1 MSISDINDIERLRR
15 INEALISRVERSMDQ
30 QGNAF
35 TLFQT
40 AINLEGR
47 IKARTEELRSTL
59 RRLELSNFEL
69 VAAKENAERANQSK
83 TRFLAA
89 ASHDVLQPL
98 NAAHLSISALADLQ
112 TTEEGRKLVRQ
123 VERSLETMDDLLR
136 TLLDISKLD
145 AGVVRPDVTTVAL
158 EPLFAAL
165 RSDFQP
171 LAAKKGLRLRIRPT
185 VLAVRSDR
193 TLLSRILQNI
203 VSNALRYT
211 RSGGVL
217 VGARQR
223 GSAIA
228 IDVAD
233 SGAGIPEDQHQ
244 AIFEE
249 FHRGPMAAHG
259 ELSGGGLGLGLSIV
273 RRMVDAL
280 GHRISFR
287 SAVGRGTI
295 FRLELPAALAART
308 EPGAPAAE
316 PERPRGYGLFGTRV
330 LLVDNDPQVLDAMR
344 VLLERWQCEVRAA
357 AATDDALD
365 HLGDTGWLPDI
376 IIADQ
381 HLEQGELG
389 SETVSQARA
398 YLQRNVP
405 ALIITADATE
415 EMQRVARGAG
425 IELMHK
431 PVQPAQLRA
440 LLAHLLA

>member
-1 MSISDINDIERLRR
+1 MSVRDIDDIERLKK

-59 RRLELSNFEL
+59 RRLEQSNTDL
-69 VAAKENAERANQSK
+69 VAAKENAEHANLSK

-112 TTEEGRKLVRQ
+112 TSDEGRKLVRQ

-145 AGVVRPDVTTVAL
+145 AGVVRPDVTNVAL
-158 EPLFAAL
+158 ETLFAGL

-171 LAAKKGLRLRIRPT
+171 LAAKKGLRLRFRPT
-185 VLAVRSDR
+185 ALAVRSDR

-211 RSGGVL
+211 TAGGVS
-217 VGARQR
+217 VGARR
-223 GSAIA
+223 RPGRVL

-233 SGAGIPEDQHQ
+233 TGSGIPEDQRH

-249 FHRGPMAAHG
+249 FHRGPMTG
-259 ELSGGGLGLGLSIV
+259 NSELSGGGLGLGLSIV

-280 GHRISFR
+280 GHRISFT
-287 SAVGRGTI
+287 STVGRGTV
-295 FRLELPAALAART
+295 FRLELPAGPPVRIEA
-308 EPGAPAAE
+308 GAQAAE
-316 PERPRGYGLFGTRV
+316 PEQPRGYGLFGTKV
-330 LLVDNDPQVLDAMR
+330 LLVDNDAQVLEATR
-344 VLLERWQCEVRAA
+344 GLLERWQCVVRASA
-357 AATDDALD
+357 STDEALD
-365 HLGDTGWLPDI
+365 HLGDTAWLPDI

-381 HLEQGELG
+381 HLDQGELG
-389 SETVSQARA
+389 SETVNQARS

-405 ALIITADATE
+405 ALIITADASE
-415 EMQRVARGAG
+415 EMQRVARAG
-425 IELMHK
+425 GVELMRK
-431 PVQPAQLRA
+431 PVKPAQLRA

>member
-1 MSISDINDIERLRR
+1 MSIRDIDDIDRLRR
-15 INEALISRVERSMDQ
+15 INDALISRVERSMDQ

-59 RRLELSNFEL
+59 RRLEQSNVEL

-98 NAAHLSISALADLQ
+98 NAAHLSMSALADLQ
-112 TTEEGRKLVRQ
+112 TSEEGRKLVRQ

-145 AGVVRPDVTTVAL
+145 AGVVRPDVANVPL
-158 EPLFAAL
+158 EPLFAGL
-165 RSDFQP
+165 RSNFQP
-171 LAAKKGLRLRIRPT
+171 LAAKKGLRLRLRPT
-185 VLAVRSDR
+185 ALVVRSDR
-193 TLLSRILQNI
+193 TLVSRILQNI

-211 RSGGVL
+211 VSGGVL
-217 VGARQR
+217 VGARRR
-223 GSAIA
+223 GGMVLVE
-228 IDVAD
+228 VAD
-233 SGAGIPEDQHQ
+233 TGSGIPEDQHE

-249 FHRGPMAAHG
+249 FHRGPMTAHG
-259 ELSGGGLGLGLSIV
+259 ELSGAGLGLGLSIV

-287 SAVGRGTI
+287 SAVGRGTV
-295 FRLELPAALAART
+295 FRLEVPAGTPVRAEAGGPAT
-308 EPGAPAAE
+308 ET
-316 PERPRGYGLFGTRV
+316 ERPRGYGLFGTKV
-330 LLVDNDPQVLDAMR
+330 LLVDNDAQVLDATR
-344 VLLERWQCEVRAA
+344 ALLERWQCDVRAA
-357 AATDDALD
+357 GSTDQALD
-365 HLGDTGWLPDI
+365 ALGDTAWLPDI

-381 HLEQGELG
+381 HLDQGELG
-389 SETVSQARA
+389 SETVNQARA

-405 ALIITADATE
+405 ALIVTADASD
-415 EMQRVARGAG
+415 EMQRVARAEGL
-425 IELMHK
+425 ELMLK
-431 PVQPAQLRA
+431 PVKPAQLRA